1 MSAGPARFARRV
13 DFEFGGTS
21 WQALPERAVL
31 WQATGWLVVADAH
44 FGKAAT
50 FRARGVPVPSG
61 TTTANLARLSAL
73 IEATTPARLVFLGD
87 LLHAQEARHGEAM
100 RAFAGWRARHAGLP
114 MTLVEGNH
122 DRHAGPPPAALQI
135 DVVEEPW
142 ATAGIAFCHHPRR
155 LADASVVAGHLH
167 PCVRLCGA
175 ANDMLRLPC
184 FWQRPGLL
192 TLPAFGEFTGGASI
206 AREAGDRVI
215 AVADGRLIEIPAAAC

>member
-1 MSAGPARFARRV
+1 
-13 DFEFGGTS
+13 
-21 WQALPERAVL
+21 
-31 WQATGWLVVADAH
+31 
-44 FGKAAT
+44 
-50 FRARGVPVPSG
+50 
-61 TTTANLARLSAL
+61 
-73 IEATTPARLVFLGD
+73 
-87 LLHAQEARHGEAM
+87 M

-155 LADASVVAGHLH
+155 LAVASVVAGHLH

-175 ANDMLRLPC
+175 ANDTLRLPC